1 MYDYTKPF
9 DEEEILEN
17 EVEEF
22 IEQEEAIVYEPQMLS
37 SGIDMEGIVTTRLHV
52 RAEASRDSKSLAI
65 LNKGD
70 KVIILDEFNDGW
82 YYIVTVKGDQEGYCM
97 SEFIELV

>member
-9 DEEEILEN
+9 DEEEILKN
-17 EVEEF
+17 EVDE
-22 IEQEEAIVYEPQMLS
+22 IVEQEEVTVYEPQTS
-37 SGIDMEGIVTTRLHV
+37 SDIDMVGFATTRLHV

-97 SEFIELV
+97 SEFIELL

>member
-17 EVEEF
+17 EVDE
-22 IEQEEAIVYEPQMLS
+22 IVEQEEVTVHEPQTS
-37 SGIDMEGIVTTRLHV
+37 SDIDMEGFATTRLHV

-97 SEFIELV
+97 SEFIELL